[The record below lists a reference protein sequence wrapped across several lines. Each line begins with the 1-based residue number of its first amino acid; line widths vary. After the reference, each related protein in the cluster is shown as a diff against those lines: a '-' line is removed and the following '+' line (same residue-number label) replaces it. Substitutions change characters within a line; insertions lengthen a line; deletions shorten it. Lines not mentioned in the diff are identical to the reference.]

1 MFSLNCPEF
10 KNRPIVTIE
19 DSGLIFYFLV
29 DTGNTLSFINENGC
43 QKMNFDLDENEDLLG
58 GSVNLYLED
67 ERYLVDGKEH
77 ILRMPVRKNEFF
89 SEKEIDGMLGID
101 FLSQYDNVVLDY
113 KQRKIKFNQ
122 SPINSHP
129 IKMYKTSA
137 DVFYIY
143 YSLDEIKDFG
153 LLDTGSYVF
162 VVRENYQTDY
172 VEISDMQI
180 QEIIK
185 HSVYKKRNV

>member
-1 MFSLNCPEF
+1 M
-10 KNRPIVTIE
+10 
-19 DSGLIFYFLV
+19 V

-77 ILRMPVRKNEFF
+77 ILRMLVRKNEFF

-122 SPINSHP
+122 LPINSHP
-129 IKMYKTSA
+129 ITMYKTSA

-143 YSLDEIKDFG
+143 YSLDGIKDFG

>member
-129 IKMYKTSA
+129 ITM
-137 DVFYIY
+137 
-143 YSLDEIKDFG
+143 
-153 LLDTGSYVF
+153 
-162 VVRENYQTDY
+162 
-172 VEISDMQI
+172 
-180 QEIIK
+180 
-185 HSVYKKRNV
+185 